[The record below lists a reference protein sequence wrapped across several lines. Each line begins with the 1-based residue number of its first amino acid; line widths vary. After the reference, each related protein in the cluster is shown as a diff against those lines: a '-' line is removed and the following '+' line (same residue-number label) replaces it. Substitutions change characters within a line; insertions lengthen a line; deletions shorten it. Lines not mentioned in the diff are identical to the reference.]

1 MISFVT
7 PAIEVLNYIGKC
19 YQYVNFAVFVV
30 LIVICICFRTSIE
43 VECRGLDQ

>member
-7 PAIEVLNYIGKC
+7 PLIEVLNYIGKC
-19 YQYVNFAVFVV
+19 YQYVNPGVFIV

-43 VECRGLDQ
+43 VECSGLEQ